1 MSDCSCDYNTRAGTT
16 YNLEVEREGDVSD
29 HSCNSKMRVGTT
41 YRLEIARLTCQIAVV
56 TTNEG
61 RVDLQARGGEGG

>member
-1 MSDCSCDYNTRAGTT
+1 VRAETT
-16 YNLEVEREGDVSD
+16 YSLEVEREGDVSD

-56 TTNEG
+56 TTK
-61 RVDLQARGGEGG
+61 